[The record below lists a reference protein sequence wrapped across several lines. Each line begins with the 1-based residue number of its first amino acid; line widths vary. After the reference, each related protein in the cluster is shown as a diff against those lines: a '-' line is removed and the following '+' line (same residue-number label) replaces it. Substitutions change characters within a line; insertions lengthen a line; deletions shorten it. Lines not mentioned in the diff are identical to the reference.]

1 MYGAADRRSYGV
13 VLEERLGQAYNEQA
27 FRYFLDIERK
37 RAARAQRPVLLLLL
51 SAKEPLATGADMAP
65 VLAARLFSGLCRCL
79 RETDVVGWYRE
90 DRVPGAILTQV
101 EDGLRPEATREIRQR
116 ITRALCDGLTADV
129 ARRLRV
135 RVYQLRPGLKG

>member
-1 MYGAADRRSYGV
+1 MDPA
-13 VLEERLGQAYNEQA
+13 
-27 FRYFLDIERK
+27 
-37 RAARAQRPVLLLLL
+37 
-51 SAKEPLATGADMAP
+51 LASK
-65 VLAARLFSGLCRCL
+65 LFSGLWRCL

-90 DRVPGAILTQV
+90 ARVTGAILTQV

-116 ITRALCDGLTADV
+116 VNGALCEGLSSDV